1 METARARYG
10 GWRVRGEGVRGDGE
24 SEIWGMAD
32 EGEGVREDGWW
43 RRRERDM
50 GDGG

>member
-1 METARARYG
+1 MKTG
-10 GWRVRGEGVRGDGE
+10 GGDGE
-24 SEIWGMAD
+24 SEIWGTAD
-32 EGEGVREDGWW
+32 EGGRGAW

>member
-1 METARARYG
+1 MADE
-10 GWRVRGEGVRGDGE
+10 GEGVRGDGE
-24 SEIWGMAD
+24 SEIWGTAD
-32 EGEGVREDGWW
+32 EGEGVRGDGWW